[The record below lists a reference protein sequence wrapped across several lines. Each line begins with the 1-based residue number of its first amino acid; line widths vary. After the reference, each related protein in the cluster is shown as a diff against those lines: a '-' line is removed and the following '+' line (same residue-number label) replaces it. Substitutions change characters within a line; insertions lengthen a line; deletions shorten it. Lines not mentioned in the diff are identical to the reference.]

1 VRVERGAK
9 WRVWIGAELV
19 GVRGSER
26 INRSREERLKRD
38 LLTEGRREA
47 DRCPNVDWDK
57 F

>member
-47 DRCPNVDWDK
+47 R